1 MPANFYSNLKKN
13 DKLQNM
19 PPVQIDK
26 RHTDRKVVY
35 NKQKMRL
42 DTIAGDIYRDETFW
56 RLILWANEQYFL
68 EFDIPD
74 NTVIRVP
81 FPLQDAWNEVNKKI
95 IAKKDRG

>member
-1 MPANFYSNLKKN
+1 M
-13 DKLQNM
+13 QNW
-19 PPVQIDK
+19 DG
-26 RHTDRKVVY
+26 HTDRKVVY